1 MELDTSR
8 IRGIVVAVA
17 FGLGALELVHPLG
30 RSGPVHLFFYD
41 GLAAAGGAALLVA
54 GFVLLR
60 RKRVLENVPES
71 RIRSVAMGFA
81 ELEGIAQKKC
91 DLVAPHSGIPC
102 VYYRYLV
109 EQEKSSGRGGRSW
122 KTVERGESSEP
133 FYLHDPT
140 GTILVDPSGAQATLR
155 QSYRNIEREGGWL
168 SYRKR
173 YTEWWIVQ
181 GQRLFVAGTVR
192 RLRDVAQE
200 RRVALN
206 ERLRA
211 LKHDPTRL
219 HTFDTDHDGQISTE
233 EWGNAVRAVQ
243 DEVLS
248 EQVAPQPAPK
258 PEDDVMIGKG
268 SGETTFIIA
277 DRSEKSLVGL
287 LSLEAGAAL
296 AGGAGLVL
304 VFTVSLLARAGLL
317 KGGWVVPW

>member
-1 MELDTSR
+1 M
-8 IRGIVVAVA
+8 
-17 FGLGALELVHPLG
+17 
-30 RSGPVHLFFYD
+30 
-41 GLAAAGGAALLVA
+41 
-54 GFVLLR
+54 
-60 RKRVLENVPES
+60 
-71 RIRSVAMGFA
+71 
-81 ELEGIAQKKC
+81 
-91 DLVAPHSGIPC
+91 
-102 VYYRYLV
+102 
-109 EQEKSSGRGGRSW
+109 
-122 KTVERGESSEP
+122 
-133 FYLHDPT
+133 
-140 GTILVDPSGAQATLR
+140 
-155 QSYRNIEREGGWL
+155 
-168 SYRKR
+168 
-173 YTEWWIVQ
+173 
-181 GQRLFVAGTVR
+181 
-192 RLRDVAQE
+192 
-200 RRVALN
+200 ALN

-211 LKHDPTRL
+211 LKHDTTRL